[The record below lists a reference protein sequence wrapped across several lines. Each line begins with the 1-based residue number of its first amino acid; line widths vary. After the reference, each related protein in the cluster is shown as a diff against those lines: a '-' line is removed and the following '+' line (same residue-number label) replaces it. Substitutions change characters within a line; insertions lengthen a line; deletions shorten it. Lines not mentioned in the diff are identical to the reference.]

1 MTAAAPAALRQID
14 LVIQIKLPASRGVFV
29 SSLAMRP
36 RLSLRQI
43 RQLQQV
49 VLEQNFGHAP
59 AVGLGARTG
68 LQLPDS
74 IPPRQETAHNWRD
87 WLLLQARL
95 RWRRRCFFPAREC
108 RAELIDFSA
117 ALGRWLV
124 LLSGLDVSAKYNIIA
139 IEKAFAALEIRLE
152 TGVLGYRAEFAPL
165 FCYYAQQQLACL
177 DQPALMRIAECVE
190 YLLVGDGNM
199 MRSLLWRNESRRN
212 GFGLFEDLLRHMSAA
227 DYALLMR
234 EHKMLDET
242 APALLAWLR
251 DEAKLQ
257 KDRCD
262 A

>member
-1 MTAAAPAALRQID
+1 
-14 LVIQIKLPASRGVFV
+14 
-29 SSLAMRP
+29 MRP

-49 VLEQNFGHAP
+49 ELEQNFGHAP
-59 AVGLGARTG
+59 VAELGVRAG
-68 LQLPDS
+68 VQLS
-74 IPPRQETAHNWRD
+74 KNIPPRQETAHNWRD
-87 WLLLQARL
+87 WLLLQAKL
-95 RWRRRCFFPAREC
+95 RWRRRCFFPVREC
-108 RAELIDFSA
+108 QAELLDFSA
-117 ALGRWLV
+117 ALSRWLV

-139 IEKAFAALEIRLE
+139 IEKALAALEIRLE
-152 TGVLGYRAEFAPL
+152 TGVLGYRAEFVPL

-177 DQPALMRIAECVE
+177 DRLALARIAECAE
-190 YLLVGDGNM
+190 YLLVGDDNM

-234 EHKMLDET
+234 EHKMLHET

-251 DEAKLQ
+251 DEARLQ
-257 KDRCD
+257 KDQCD